1 MWTGIQNLVR
11 RHRFSDSEQNDATA
25 NKVFYKFIQY
35 AETHRDEIDG
45 NLFSDER
52 IEAVLQTITRNEFV
66 SANRRNRRVPL
77 VQLDTRENDGGESEA
92 ARSGAVGINE
102 ASRLSSWDTPEEA
115 MIAREI
121 EQEVRSSLRSR
132 MTENQRYIFGS
143 YWDFDGDGSGRK
155 GKELA
160 EELGISMATFNRE
173 VKRIKK
179 IVRTICVDARMK
191 RGSRR
196 T

>member
-1 MWTGIQNLVR
+1 MWAGIKNLVR
-11 RHRFSDSEQNDATA
+11 CHRLSDVEKNDATA
-25 NKVFYKFIQY
+25 NRVFYKFIQY

-52 IEAVLQTITRNEFV
+52 LEAVLQTITRNEFV
-66 SANRRNRRVPL
+66 SENRRSRRAPL
-77 VQLDTRENDGGESEA
+77 VQLDTQEYGGGSEA
-92 ARSGAVGINE
+92 VRSGAVGVNE

-121 EQEVRSSLRSR
+121 EDEVRLSLRSQ
-132 MTENQRYIFGS
+132 MTENQRYILDQ
-143 YWDFDGDGSGRK
+143 YWDFDGDGSARK

-179 IVRTICVDARMK
+179 IVRPICVDARRK
-191 RGSRR
+191 RGPRR